1 MHGLGVIHRDIKP
14 DNCLVQI
21 AGGPDL
27 CLADFGLAC
36 LEKVLALEESGAG
49 PRAEARSIEEL
60 EGSGEVSDDELM
72 AFLKKEMERCEEK
85 LSADG
90 AVDRREGSVGE
101 LFGKGRRTQGRLGTE
116 LFIAPEIVSCLF
128 LISFS
133 TARQNVVASI
143 WSYFFTKGS

>member
-1 MHGLGVIHRDIKP
+1 M
-14 DNCLVQI
+14 
-21 AGGPDL
+21 

-36 LEKVLALEESGAG
+36 LEKVPDPESGAG

-85 LSADG
+85 LSAG
-90 AVDRREGSVGE
+90 GGVDRREGSVGE
-101 LFGKGRRTQGRLGTE
+101 LFCKGRRTQGRLGTE

-128 LISFS
+128 LISF
-133 TARQNVVASI
+133 
-143 WSYFFTKGS
+143 